1 MTKDFNLKREGKN
14 LIYESPELEIIF
26 DKIETRSR
34 YVTLTASASEVEI
47 DWGFTSSPVACG
59 RLQAYKLI
67 VGEDLKVKLEDW
79 GSLVL
84 EVVVE
89 SSYIHAKITINS
101 NASINEVIPKALYLL
116 QRNVIEPIT
125 MQAIFDLQNKVKE
138 EKGGELK

>member
-14 LIYESPELEIIF
+14 LIYESPKLETIF
-26 DKIETRSR
+26 DKTETRSR

-47 DWGFTSSPVACG
+47 DWGLTSNPVACG

-89 SSYIHAKITINS
+89 SSYIHAKIIINS
-101 NASINEVIPKALYLL
+101 NTPINEVIPKALYLL

-125 MQAIFDLQNKVKE
+125 MQAICDLQNKVKE